1 MHRSPQTSNLGSRL
15 KEVTELV
22 RASDRVEG
30 GAMMRPPRVISCFV
44 SILGMCTMVP
54 RTASQAPTSG
64 QRIVIAASVA
74 LDGKGRVLHNVRIV
88 TEGSKIVA
96 VGPGD
101 GRVNY
106 NLHGLTVLPGWIDAH
121 VH

>member
-1 MHRSPQTSNLGSRL
+1 MHSARQTSNLGSRL

-30 GAMMRPPRVISCFV
+30 GSMMRPATVISCFV

-64 QRIVIAASVA
+64 QRVAIAASAV

-101 GRVNY
+101 GPVDYDLR
-106 NLHGLTVLPGWIDAH
+106 
-121 VH
+121 